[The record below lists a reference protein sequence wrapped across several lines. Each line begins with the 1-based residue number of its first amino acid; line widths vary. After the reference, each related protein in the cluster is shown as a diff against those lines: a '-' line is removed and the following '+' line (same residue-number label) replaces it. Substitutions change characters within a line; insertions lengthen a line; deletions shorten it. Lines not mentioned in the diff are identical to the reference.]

1 MVCAAAS
8 STDRRAGIATRTATR
23 ILSEPS
29 LHRVELAQEPLG
41 DNLRLRRDMVRLA
54 QWELRLGDNE
64 DEVEVDTRPGSAPL
78 E

>member
-1 MVCAAAS
+1 M
-8 STDRRAGIATRTATR
+8 R

-41 DNLRLRRDMVRLA
+41 DSLRLRRDMLRLA

-64 DEVEVDTRPGSAPL
+64 DEVEVDTRPGSVPL

>member
-1 MVCAAAS
+1 M
-8 STDRRAGIATRTATR
+8 R

-41 DNLRLRRDMVRLA
+41 DNLRLRRDMLRLA

-64 DEVEVDTRPGSAPL
+64 DEVEVEIRPGSAPL
-78 E
+78 D

>member
-1 MVCAAAS
+1 M
-8 STDRRAGIATRTATR
+8 R

-41 DNLRLRRDMVRLA
+41 DNLRLRRDMLRLA

-64 DEVEVDTRPGSAPL
+64 DEVEVDTRPGSVPL